1 VALRPGSAIVVPT
14 KPAGHD
20 PTTVAA
26 PAPTP
31 TSDAAPE
38 TAPATTSSAR
48 PPTAEPVQNTGSK
61 HPPVH
66 EEDPATKTS
75 PVQHT
80 EPKDPPAHP
89 VDPATKTS
97 QVTAGNVN
105 NQWPLPPVTMEVPT
119 TTNALSVLLSAM
131 SSKAQADAAAHTVDD
146 LGDSSNGQQHAGTQ
160 PSRSSGNQSGS
171 KDPGDAKQGVGSH
184 ESNAHPNDPS
194 ESNGP
199 GGSENEGGS
208 HNDGQLQ
215 QSEHD
220 SSSGETHT
228 GDSVHSDGPSDAI
241 NPGTPANA
249 GQATV
254 TWNHYGQAFTAM
266 SSNGAV
272 IVQGNGATS
281 TLAAGAT
288 GTFAGQVIEI
298 PSAVDAVVHNGAAMS
313 FASQAGPGNDQGNND
328 APTATF
334 TESGQVFTVA
344 VQGNSLVLKVA
355 GSITIMAYGAQ
366 GTFAGQLMS
375 MPSSQGID
383 VIKVNGKPFKLQ
395 GGGDKANDKASVPKP
410 ELAAV
415 ITQDGK
421 TFTAILRSASAVV
434 VEAASTT
441 LTISPGAVVTLDGE
455 RFSVPTAGS
464 VLLHDGTTFTLTPTT
479 VPSAETTNLATV
491 PSQAGQHLSAF
502 DFGSSIIVVVD
513 GSTITL
519 ADGAQTTIGKN
530 TISAA
535 STGGAAIVN
544 GTSTVFASTRTN
556 VADPSAS
563 GDGGAGTTA
572 ETGLVSEGAAPG
584 GRSLGWMSI
593 LLCLGTWIVVV
604 WL

>member
-1 VALRPGSAIVVPT
+1 
-14 KPAGHD
+14 
-20 PTTVAA
+20 
-26 PAPTP
+26 
-31 TSDAAPE
+31 
-38 TAPATTSSAR
+38 
-48 PPTAEPVQNTGSK
+48 VQNTGSK
-61 HPPVH
+61 SPPVH
-66 EEDPATKTS
+66 EEVPATKTS
-75 PVQHT
+75 PVQHS
-80 EPKDPPAHP
+80 EPKDLPAHP

-97 QVTAGNVN
+97 QVTANNAN
-105 NQWPLPPVTMEVPT
+105 NQWSLPPVTMEVPT

-334 TESGQVFTVA
+334 TESGQVYTVA
-344 VQGNSLVLKVA
+344 VEGSSIVLKA
-355 GSITIMAYGAQ
+355 GGSTTKMAYGAQ
-366 GTFAGQLMS
+366 GTFAGQAVS
-375 MPSSQGID
+375 MPSPLGID
-383 VIKVNGKPFKLQ
+383 VININGKSFTLQ
-395 GGGDKANDKASVPKP
+395 DNGNKGDGKASAPKTQ
-410 ELAAV
+410 LAAE
-415 ITQDGK
+415 ITQEGK
-421 TFTAILRSASAVV
+421 TFTAILQSASAVV
-434 VEAASTT
+434 LEAASTT
-441 LTISPGAVVTLDGE
+441 LTMLPGAAVTLNGE
-455 RFSVPTAGS
+455 IFNMPEIAGS
-464 VLLHDGTTFTLTPTT
+464 ILVHDGTTITLKPTT
-479 VPSAETTNLATV
+479 VSVDASDLTARTTHT
-491 PSQAGQHLSAF
+491 GQHLSAF

-519 ADGAQTTIGKN
+519 ADDAQTTIGKN

-535 STGGAAIVN
+535 STGGAVVVN
-544 GTSTVFASTRTN
+544 GTSTVVANTRTN
-556 VADPSAS
+556 IADHSAS
-563 GDGGAGTTA
+563 GDGGAEVTA
-572 ETGLVSEGAAPG
+572 ATELASEGAAPG
-584 GRSLGWMSI
+584 DRSLGWISI
-593 LLCLGTWIVVV
+593 VVFLGSCIAVV